1 MSAFLSFKWNGLL
14 EMDIIWLRKWDG
26 EINYSFNL
34 DLCKADVELGMA
46 SSPVLAFTNPAKKL
60 NWTP

>member
-1 MSAFLSFKWNGLL
+1 MKWSLRNGYNLAK
-14 EMDIIWLRKWDG
+14 EMDG

-34 DLCKADVELGMA
+34 NLCKADVELGIA

-60 NWTP
+60 N